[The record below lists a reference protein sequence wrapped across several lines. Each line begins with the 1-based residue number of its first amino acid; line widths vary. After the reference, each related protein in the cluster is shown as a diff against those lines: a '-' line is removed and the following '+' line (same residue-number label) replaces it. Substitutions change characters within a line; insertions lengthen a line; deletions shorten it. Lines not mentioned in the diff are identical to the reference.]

1 MVDTPVDVSRLG
13 RRAAGR
19 VTARQ
24 LEYLRDMARRLG
36 MSQEELEAQARE
48 QYGVGLEDLARQDAS
63 ALIESLR
70 QRRMA
75 HEVA

>member
-1 MVDTPVDVSRLG
+1 
-13 RRAAGR
+13 

-36 MSQEELEAQARE
+36 MSEEELEAQARE